1 MDLQRQDLNHKPSCS
16 KSQSVWRGGTLN
28 GISAHDVLVDH
39 CYTTTSGWCYHRIN
53 CQQSGLSQTIQPPVC
68 TSLEKVAIIV
78 MCMGNWTRLTDIV
91 VCKEEWQ
98 YRYHWLRV
106 QAEVG
111 SSEYQTNSTDSTK
124 HQSSKLGLRSPVFK
138 AEQLIINFTELQ
150 CVLIIN
156 CQPQT
161 VQAAI
166 CRLVPNTEWSGG
178 KTRLFQAMLSRQH
191 RWIDLQWLSTIGS
204 LPLPPNSFPSNV

>member
-1 MDLQRQDLNHKPSCS
+1 MDLRRQNLNHKPSFS

-28 GISAHDVLVDH
+28 VISAHDVLVDY
-39 CYTTTSGWCYHRIN
+39 CYTTTSGCCYHRIN
-53 CQQSGLSQTIQPPVC
+53 CQQSGLSQTIQLPMC

-78 MCMGNWTRLTDIV
+78 ICIGNNSLNWYCCLWRRMAISLSLT
-91 VCKEEWQ
+91 KSAGWN
-98 YRYHWLRV
+98 WLLWMF
-106 QAEVG
+106 
-111 SSEYQTNSTDSTK
+111 QTNSTDSTR
-124 HQSSKLGLRSPVFK
+124 HQSSKLGLCSPVFK
-138 AEQLIINFTELQ
+138 AEQLIRYFTELQ

-166 CRLVPNTEWSGG
+166 PDTAWYQILY
-178 KTRLFQAMLSRQH
+178 
-191 RWIDLQWLSTIGS
+191 LQWLSTIGS